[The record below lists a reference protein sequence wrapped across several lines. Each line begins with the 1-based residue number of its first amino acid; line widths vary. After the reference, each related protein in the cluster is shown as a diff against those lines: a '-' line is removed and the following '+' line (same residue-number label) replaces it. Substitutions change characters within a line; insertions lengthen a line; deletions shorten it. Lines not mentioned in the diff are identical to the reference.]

1 MFLGLSARPVPVH
14 AFLPVL
20 DTVAPVHKGPDAF
33 LPAVAGAREGSR
45 FPLSQPRSGCF
56 HLGVSGPSAPA
67 PCFPRCPLAD
77 SFALALLRVST

>member
-14 AFLPVL
+14 ACLPVL
-20 DTVAPVHKGPDAF
+20 DTVVPVHKGPNTF
-33 LPAVAGAREGSR
+33 LPAVAGARGGGR
-45 FPLSQPRSGCF
+45 FSLSQTRFGCF
-56 HLGVSGPSAPA
+56 HLGISGPSAPA